1 MKRSPVLRRVCVCAL
16 FSALMCALSPIT
28 IPIGPIPLSLSILTV
43 LFASA
48 MLGPWSGVLTVAV
61 YLALGAVGLPVFGG
75 GMSGFGVLI
84 GPTGGFLW
92 SYLPMCVIGGYLYRF
107 VFWRTGEKTK
117 RAVTRIIL
125 GGVAALP
132 ALMICYLFGTV
143 QYMLVANVSLTSAIA
158 VCVLPFLAFDLCK
171 LIFVALLSDRLL
183 SIGAVRRMLT
193 ELFA

>member
-1 MKRSPVLRRVCVCAL
+1 MKRSRALRRVCVCAL
-16 FSALMCALSPIT
+16 FSALMCALSPIV

-48 MLGPWSGVLTVAV
+48 MLGPWNGMLTVAI
-61 YLALGAVGLPVFGG
+61 YLFIGAVGLPVFGG
-75 GMSGFGVLI
+75 GMGGFGVLI

-92 SYLPMCVIGGYLYRF
+92 SYLPMCVLGGYLYRP
-107 VFWRTGEKTK
+107 VLGRTEKKTN
-117 RAVTRIIL
+117 RAVVRIIL
-125 GGVAALP
+125 GGLSALP
-132 ALMICYLFGTV
+132 ALMICYLCGTV

-158 VCVLPFLAFDLCK
+158 VCVLPFLTFDLFK
-171 LIFVALLSDRLL
+171 LFFVALLSDRLL